1 MKNFL
6 KFIPKASFLLPLAG
20 PVSVCAAASGWQM
33 GLQDSASP
41 VMQEVRDFH
50 QLLMWIIC
58 GIGLLVIGLVLY
70 ASWNFQES
78 RNPNPSSVASNV
90 TLEVTWTL
98 IPVLILAVIAIP
110 SFQLLYYMDRVPV
123 ADMTIKVTG
132 HQWYWTYEYPD
143 HGNINFDS
151 YMIEDK
157 DLKPGHIRLLSVDK
171 PLVVPANKN
180 IRIITTSED
189 VIHSWAVPAFGVKK
203 DAVPGRINETWFH
216 ANQEGMYYGQCSEL
230 CGIKHGFMP
239 IAVQVVSPRRFQ
251 DWLEQKGKIAI

>member
-6 KFIPKASFLLPLAG
+6 NFIKKAWFLMPLAG
-20 PVSVCAAASGWQM
+20 PGSIFAASSDWQM
-33 GLQDSASP
+33 GLQDPASP
-41 VMQEVRDFH
+41 VMQEVMSFH
-50 QLLMWIIC
+50 QLLMWIIFGV
-58 GIGLLVIGLVLY
+58 GILVIGLVLY

-78 RNPNPSSVASNV
+78 RNPNPSSVAYNI

-98 IPVLILAVIAIP
+98 IPILILAVIAIP
-110 SFQLLYYMDRVPV
+110 SFQLLYYMDRVPA

-143 HGNINFDS
+143 HDVNFDS

-171 PLVVPANKN
+171 PLVVPAHKN

-189 VIHSWAVPAFGVKK
+189 VIHSWAVPAFGIKK

-239 IAVQVVSPRRFQ
+239 IAVQVVSPRHFQ
-251 DWLEQKGKIAI
+251 DWLQQKGKMAI